1 MKHQRS
7 LYAKQKLCESSAAS
21 EPTSSCCTPHSSF
34 LCLSSPQLMKSICM
48 CLGGH
53 GCALTV
59 LCWTMLE
66 QNPLRD
72 LPAWPVGHPS
82 CSPVGQAAAP
92 QGWLLSVPCL
102 QQSAR
107 HSLLLSQPPLQVHV
121 RWRGHGKGL
130 SWESHQAQVE
140 DL

>member
-7 LYAKQKLCESSAAS
+7 LYAKQKLCESSTAS

-82 CSPVGQAAAP
+82 CSPRMAALCALPATKCTAQLAAVPASLTGQ
-92 QGWLLSVPCL
+92 C
-102 QQSAR
+102 
-107 HSLLLSQPPLQVHV
+107 
-121 RWRGHGKGL
+121 
-130 SWESHQAQVE
+130 QVE
-140 DL
+140 RPWQGAFLGEPPGAGERFIGSQKSP

>member
-1 MKHQRS
+1 
-7 LYAKQKLCESSAAS
+7 
-21 EPTSSCCTPHSSF
+21 
-34 LCLSSPQLMKSICM
+34 MKSICM

-72 LPAWPVGHPS
+72 LPARPVGHPS
-82 CSPVGQAAAP
+82 CSPRMAALCA
-92 QGWLLSVPCL
+92 LL

-107 HSLLLSQPPLQVHV
+107 HSLLLSQPPLQVNV

-130 SWESHQAQVE
+130 SWESHQAQVK